1 MGGAKPPGREIKM
14 GYRDIAKELDRLAE
28 EYKRVW
34 KIADKEK
41 QETGYVT
48 RSTEDILI
56 CIEAQLVAL
65 VA

>member
-1 MGGAKPPGREIKM
+1 MK
-14 GYRDIAKELDRLAE
+14 GYRDIEKELNTLAE

-34 KIADKEK
+34 KIADQEK
-41 QETGYVT
+41 REIGYVT